1 MPTPAY
7 MTIEGANQGDLS
19 SGAMSADSVG
29 TLSNSGQ
36 EDTMQV
42 QEFELG
48 IEVPTDPQS
57 GQPTGRRV
65 HQGCRVVKYMDKA
78 SPLLLQAIATG
89 EQLTKVVVQFF
100 RTSTTGSQ
108 EHYYTIELEEAT
120 LVKLQP
126 YFPMALDTANSN
138 YAHMEE
144 LRMTYK
150 KITVTHEVAGTS
162 GGDDWNA

>member
-7 MTIEGANQGDLS
+7 MTIEGANQGDIS

-29 TLSNSGQ
+29 TLSVSSH
-36 EDTMQV
+36 EDTIQI

-48 IEVPTDPQS
+48 VAVPTDPQS

-65 HQGCRVVKYMDKA
+65 HTGARVVKYMDKA
-78 SPLLLQAIATG
+78 SPLILQAIATG
-89 EQLTKVVVQFF
+89 EQLTKVKIEFY
-100 RTSTTGSQ
+100 RTSTSGSQ
-108 EHYYTIELEEAT
+108 ELYYTVEMEEAT
-120 LVKLQP
+120 LVGLKP
-126 YFPMALDTANSN
+126 YFPNALDSDSAN

-144 LRMTYK
+144 LKMTYK

-162 GGDDWNA
+162 GGDSWDN